1 MPVPVIVAIIS
12 GVTSVIVAAI
22 NADWL
27 PVTFRYERWWYNGWR
42 YNAQT
47 RPVRRL
53 PPQASV
59 YPLLISDVPKGGDI
73 HGWSWQL
80 HSRRSGW
87 HSSGRWGRLIRTWFQ
102 YMEVIF
108 MGSVLGTI
116 IRAIFDAAA
125 DPACRDWS
133 GLFPWKEVI
142 KLKKFSFSGIYSER
156 WWYHEQDHKSRS
168 SARRFSAPLVHFLVI
183 FLWFHIK
190 EVIFMSAGVLT
201 AIIGAAASI
210 AIAAVNSQEW
220 FLISWFY
227 MKGGDTM
234 SKIINP
240 NPLRDDSPL
249 RWGIFW
255 WFFSDSTLRRWF
267 SWVQAYLPPLS
278 ALLLLS
284 LPRSSIPILM
294 TERPFRAGGGDNH
307 AAFFAGKRL
316 TFRDKCA
323 KLYL

>member
-125 DPACRDWS
+125 DPVCRDWS
-133 GLFPWKEVI
+133 GLFPRKEVI

-168 SARRFSAPLVHFLVI
+168 PARRFSAPLVHFLVI
-183 FLWFHIK
+183 FPWFHVK

-201 AIIGAAASI
+201 AIIGAAATVAT
-210 AIAAVNSQEW
+210 AIVNSNSDDW
-220 FLISWFY
+220 TPIS
-227 MKGGDTM
+227 GRG
-234 SKIINP
+234 
-240 NPLRDDSPL
+240 
-249 RWGIFW
+249 RW
-255 WFFSDSTLRRWF
+255 
-267 SWVQAYLPPLS
+267 
-278 ALLLLS
+278 
-284 LPRSSIPILM
+284 
-294 TERPFRAGGGDNH
+294 
-307 AAFFAGKRL
+307 
-316 TFRDKCA
+316 
-323 KLYL
+323 

>member
-80 HSRRSGW
+80 HSRRSCW
-87 HSSGRWGRLIRTWFQ
+87 HSSGRWGRLIRTWSQ
-102 YMEVIF
+102 CKEVIF

-142 KLKKFSFSGIYSER
+142 KLKKFSFSGIY
-156 WWYHEQDHKSRS
+156 
-168 SARRFSAPLVHFLVI
+168 V
-183 FLWFHIK
+183 
-190 EVIFMSAGVLT
+190 
-201 AIIGAAASI
+201 
-210 AIAAVNSQEW
+210 
-220 FLISWFY
+220 
-227 MKGGDTM
+227 KGGDTM

-240 NPLRDDSPL
+240 DPLRDDSPL
-249 RWGIFW
+249 RWFIFW

-267 SWVQAYLPPLS
+267 SWVQVYLLPSS

>member
-12 GVTSVIVAAI
+12 GVSSIIVAAI

-27 PVTFRYERWWYNGWR
+27 PVTFRYERRWYNGWR

-80 HSRRSGW
+80 HSRCSGW

-102 YMEVIF
+102 FKGVIF

-125 DPACRDWS
+125 DPVCRDWF

-156 WWYHEQDHKSRS
+156 WWYRGWVHESRF
-168 SARRFSAPLVHFLVI
+168 SARRFPVRPFYLLVI
-183 FLWFHIK
+183 FLLFHVK
-190 EVIFMSAGVLT
+190 EVIFMSAGILT
-201 AIIGAAASI
+201 AVIGAAASVAI
-210 AIAAVNSQEW
+210 AIVNSN
-220 FLISWFY
+220 S
-227 MKGGDTM
+227 
-234 SKIINP
+234 
-240 NPLRDDSPL
+240 DDWTPVSGRG
-249 RWGIFW
+249 RW
-255 WFFSDSTLRRWF
+255 
-267 SWVQAYLPPLS
+267 
-278 ALLLLS
+278 
-284 LPRSSIPILM
+284 
-294 TERPFRAGGGDNH
+294 
-307 AAFFAGKRL
+307 
-316 TFRDKCA
+316 
-323 KLYL
+323 

>member
-27 PVTFRYERWWYNGWR
+27 PVTFRYERRWYNGWR

-53 PPQASV
+53 PPQASF
-59 YPLLISDVPKGGDI
+59 YPLLSSDVPKGGDI

-108 MGSVLGTI
+108 MISVLGTI
-116 IRAIFDAAA
+116 IRILA
-125 DPACRDWS
+125 DRDWS

-142 KLKKFSFSGIYSER
+142 KLKKFSFSGIY
-156 WWYHEQDHKSRS
+156 
-168 SARRFSAPLVHFLVI
+168 V
-183 FLWFHIK
+183 
-190 EVIFMSAGVLT
+190 
-201 AIIGAAASI
+201 
-210 AIAAVNSQEW
+210 
-220 FLISWFY
+220 
-227 MKGGDTM
+227 KGGDTM

-240 NPLRDDSPL
+240 DPLRDDSPL
-249 RWGIFW
+249 RWFIFW

-267 SWVQAYLPPLS
+267 SWVQVYLLPSS

>member
-27 PVTFRYERWWYNGWR
+27 PVTFRYERRWYNGWR

-80 HSRRSGW
+80 HSRCSGW
-87 HSSGRWGRLIRTWFQ
+87 RSSGRWGRLIRTWFQ
-102 YMEVIF
+102 YMVF

-190 EVIFMSAGVLT
+190 EVI
-201 AIIGAAASI
+201 
-210 AIAAVNSQEW
+210 
-220 FLISWFY
+220 
-227 MKGGDTM
+227 
-234 SKIINP
+234 
-240 NPLRDDSPL
+240 
-249 RWGIFW
+249 
-255 WFFSDSTLRRWF
+255 
-267 SWVQAYLPPLS
+267 SWVQAYLPPSS
-278 ALLLLS
+278 ALPLLS

>member
-27 PVTFRYERWWYNGWR
+27 PVTFRYERWWYHGKNYSAYAWP
-42 YNAQT
+42 AWQA
-47 RPVRRL
+47 
-53 PPQASV
+53 PPQASF

-108 MGSVLGTI
+108 MISVLGTI

-156 WWYHEQDHKSRS
+156 WWYHGWVHESRF
-168 SARRFSAPLVHFLVI
+168 SARRFPVRPFYLLVI
-183 FLWFHIK
+183 F
-190 EVIFMSAGVLT
+190 S
-201 AIIGAAASI
+201 
-210 AIAAVNSQEW
+210 
-220 FLISWFY
+220 Y
-227 MKGGDTM
+227 
-234 SKIINP
+234 
-240 NPLRDDSPL
+240 
-249 RWGIFW
+249 
-255 WFFSDSTLRRWF
+255 STLRRWF

>member
-27 PVTFRYERWWYNGWR
+27 PSTLRYERWWYHGKSHSSWFWPIR
-42 YNAQT
+42 QT
-47 RPVRRL
+47 
-53 PPQASV
+53 PPQASF
-59 YPLLISDVPKGGDI
+59 YPLLSSDVPKGGDI

-108 MGSVLGTI
+108 MISVLGTI
-116 IRAIFDAAA
+116 IRILA
-125 DPACRDWS
+125 DRDWS

-183 FLWFHIK
+183 FLWFHVK

-201 AIIGAAASI
+201 AIIGAAATVAT
-210 AIAAVNSQEW
+210 AIVNSN
-220 FLISWFY
+220 S
-227 MKGGDTM
+227 
-234 SKIINP
+234 
-240 NPLRDDSPL
+240 DDWTPVSGRG
-249 RWGIFW
+249 RW
-255 WFFSDSTLRRWF
+255 
-267 SWVQAYLPPLS
+267 
-278 ALLLLS
+278 
-284 LPRSSIPILM
+284 
-294 TERPFRAGGGDNH
+294 
-307 AAFFAGKRL
+307 
-316 TFRDKCA
+316 
-323 KLYL
+323 